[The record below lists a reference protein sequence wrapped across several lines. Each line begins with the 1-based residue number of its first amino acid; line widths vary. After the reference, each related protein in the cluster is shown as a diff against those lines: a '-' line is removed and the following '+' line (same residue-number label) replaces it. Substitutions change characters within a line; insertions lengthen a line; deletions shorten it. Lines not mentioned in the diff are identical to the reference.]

1 MTEKELLYL
10 EDATNHEKNL
20 IEISNIIISNLEN
33 KNLQTFLT
41 NQLKKHENLKEKLL
55 AVMEDLTN
63 E

>member
-33 KNLQTFLT
+33 KNLQTFLN